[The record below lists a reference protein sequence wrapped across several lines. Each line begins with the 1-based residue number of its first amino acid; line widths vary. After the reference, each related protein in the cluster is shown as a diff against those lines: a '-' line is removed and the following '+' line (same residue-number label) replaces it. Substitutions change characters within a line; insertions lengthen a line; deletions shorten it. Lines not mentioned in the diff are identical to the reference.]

1 MLVKL
6 MIATGC
12 EVACDQCRFG
22 GERVG
27 CQGACVQLAWT
38 VCVRA
43 GCPGACGQIVCEDE
57 LIHDAETMVVAASVV
72 NGVMYVG
79 PL

>member
-1 MLVKL
+1 MLVEV

-12 EVACDQCRFG
+12 EVACDQCSFG
-22 GERVG
+22 GERAG

-43 GCPGACGQIVCEDE
+43 GCPGACGQVVGEDE

-72 NGVMYVG
+72 NGVTYVG

>member
-1 MLVKL
+1 MEL

-12 EVACDQCRFG
+12 EVACDQCRFS
-22 GERVG
+22 GERAG
-27 CQGACVQLAWT
+27 CQGACVELAWT
-38 VCVRA
+38 VCVRS
-43 GCPGACGQIVCEDE
+43 GCPGACGQIVGEDE

-72 NGVMYVG
+72 NGVTYVG

>member
-1 MLVKL
+1 MEL

-12 EVACDQCRFG
+12 EVARDWCRFSG
-22 GERVG
+22 KRAG

-43 GCPGACGQIVCEDE
+43 GCPGACDQASADDK
-57 LIHDAETMVVAASVV
+57 LMRDASKVVVTVAA
-72 NGVMYVG
+72 
-79 PL
+79 